1 MFNSLMYISFLFVYG
16 YISPHLLKL
25 SFYLVPKPQGSCI
38 CWQSLCSVKILVHT
52 SNVGK
57 TLVFMALVIFIMTIQ
72 DETIREKKKKK
83 KKKKK
88 RDGYTFRSGK
98 FVILYLPSV
107 KGPAL

>member
-1 MFNSLMYISFLFVYG
+1 
-16 YISPHLLKL
+16 
-25 SFYLVPKPQGSCI
+25 
-38 CWQSLCSVKILVHT
+38 
-52 SNVGK
+52 
-57 TLVFMALVIFIMTIQ
+57 MALVIFIMTIQ
-72 DETIREKKKKK
+72 DETIRE